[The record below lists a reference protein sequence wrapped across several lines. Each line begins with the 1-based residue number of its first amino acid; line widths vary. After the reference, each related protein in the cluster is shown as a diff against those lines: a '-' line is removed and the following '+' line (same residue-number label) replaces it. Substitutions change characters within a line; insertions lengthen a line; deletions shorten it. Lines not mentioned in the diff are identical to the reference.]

1 MDKEVTLKTLIVSGR
16 EIKNFSQ
23 RELARRIGLSNTS
36 LNDLENGKVQ
46 KPDIEILRKIAEEL
60 DLSLEELLKAAGYGA
75 LTNMLSTDE
84 FKNKSSRDLKNI
96 IKEARIF
103 KYDILDWDNTKRTIA
118 KEVMANLERL
128 TFKLEMIR
136 DNKGIYYTLDQAIEE
151 INKAVE
157 ELKDIAKK
165 YDYSKLPKDL

>member
-103 KYDILDWDNTKRTIA
+103 KYDILDWDSTKREIA
-118 KEVMANLERL
+118 RKVMTNLDRIAY
-128 TFKLEMIR
+128 KLELIR
-136 DNKGIYYTLDQAIEE
+136 DNRGLDYTLDQAIEE
-151 INKAVE
+151 IKE
-157 ELKDIAKK
+157 EVKELEDVARK
-165 YDYSKLPKDL
+165 YDYGKLPKDV

>member
-1 MDKEVTLKTLIVSGR
+1 MDKELTLKTLIEGGR
-16 EIKNFSQ
+16 DIKNFSQ

-36 LNDLENGKVQ
+36 LNDLENGKVK
-46 KPDIEILRKIAEEL
+46 KPDIEVLRKIAEEL
-60 DLSLEELLKAAGYGA
+60 DLSLEQLLKAAGYDA
-75 LTNMLSTDE
+75 LTNWLSNDE

-96 IKEARIF
+96 IKESRIF
-103 KYDILDWDNTKRTIA
+103 KYDILDWDNTKRTIT
-118 KEVMANLERL
+118 KKVMANLERL

-136 DNKGIYYTLDQAIEE
+136 DNKGIDYTLNQAIEE

-157 ELKDIAKK
+157 ELKDVAKK

>member
-1 MDKEVTLKTLIVSGR
+1 MDKELTLKTLIEGGR
-16 EIKNFSQ
+16 KIKNFSQ

-46 KPDIEILRKIAEEL
+46 KPDIEVLRKIAEEL
-60 DLSLEELLKAAGYGA
+60 DLSLEQLLKAAGYGA
-75 LTNMLSTDE
+75 LTNWLSNDE

-96 IKEARIF
+96 IKETRIF
-103 KYDILDWDNTKRTIA
+103 KYDILDWDNTKRTIT

-136 DNKGIYYTLDQAIEE
+136 YNKGIDYTLDQAIEE

-157 ELKDIAKK
+157 ELKDVAKK

>member
-1 MDKEVTLKTLIVSGR
+1 MDKEVTLKTLIVGGR

-84 FKNKSSRDLKNI
+84 FKNKSSRDLKKI

-103 KYDILDWDNTKRTIA
+103 KYDILDWDSTKREIA
-118 KEVMANLERL
+118 RKTMTNLDRIAY
-128 TFKLEMIR
+128 KLELLR
-136 DNKGIYYTLDQAIEE
+136 DNRGLDYTLDQAIDEIKEE
-151 INKAVE
+151 VK
-157 ELKDIAKK
+157 ELEGVAKK
-165 YDYSKLPKDL
+165 YDYSKLPNDL

>member
-1 MDKEVTLKTLIVSGR
+1 MEKELTLKTLIEGGR
-16 EIKNFSQ
+16 DVKNFSQ

-36 LNDLENGKVQ
+36 LNDLENGKVK

-60 DLSLEELLKAAGYGA
+60 DLSLEQLLKAAGYDA
-75 LTNMLSTDE
+75 LTNWFSNDE

-103 KYDILDWDNTKRTIA
+103 KYDILDWDSNKREITRR
-118 KEVMANLERL
+118 VMENLDRVAY
-128 TFKLEMIR
+128 KLELIR
-136 DNKGIYYTLDQAIEE
+136 DNRGINYTLDQA
-151 INKAVE
+151 VE
-157 ELKDIAKK
+157 DIKKSLKDLDDVAKK

>member
-60 DLSLEELLKAAGYGA
+60 DLSLEELLKAAGYCA
-75 LTNMLSTDE
+75 LTNMLSTD
-84 FKNKSSRDLKNI
+84 
-96 IKEARIF
+96 
-103 KYDILDWDNTKRTIA
+103 
-118 KEVMANLERL
+118 
-128 TFKLEMIR
+128 
-136 DNKGIYYTLDQAIEE
+136 
-151 INKAVE
+151 
-157 ELKDIAKK
+157 
-165 YDYSKLPKDL
+165 

>member
-1 MDKEVTLKTLIVSGR
+1 MDKELTLKTLIEGGR
-16 EIKNFSQ
+16 DVKNFSQ

-36 LNDLENGKVQ
+36 LNDLENGKVK
-46 KPDIEILRKIAEEL
+46 KPDIEVLRKIAEEL
-60 DLSLEELLKAAGYGA
+60 DLSLEQLLKAAGYDA
-75 LTNMLSTDE
+75 LTNWLSTDE

-96 IKEARIF
+96 IKESRIF
-103 KYDILDWDNTKRTIA
+103 KYDILDWDNTKRTIT
-118 KEVMANLERL
+118 KEVMTNLERL

-136 DNKGIYYTLDQAIEE
+136 DNKGIDYTLNQAIEE

-157 ELKDIAKK
+157 ELKDVAKK